1 MRCARTRSSEACRR
15 PRRPCARSAARVRAR
30 AHGLGDRD
38 AVGHARP
45 RRHDA
50 RRAHGSGR
58 ADGDAGAR
66 PRARREDEIRRA
78 IRAVDTGDRRRRIQA
93 ARLVLV
99 PERDRGRPQRR
110 RLSAARGR
118 RRVVGLPV
126 LARRHARACGRR
138 RVPGAVPARVRGA
151 RPSGR
156 CPLRGRPGRGRPSD
170 RTPPSCH
177 FRRASFGQASRGR
190 QCVLHSKRHGA
201 IHGVA
206 ARLGRC
212 RVACSVRLR
221 RGREGAR
228 AAPGSLPLQVPGAVS
243 PIPAAALL
251 AALAA
256 VALITDRAWIV
267 AAIATGLLL
276 LCLRAPRGRR
286 RLYLVGTL
294 GSALSVFVLSPLVS
308 HVGTH
313 VIWDGPKIPV
323 IGYLDVTSEEI
334 AAAGI
339 QALRLAA
346 VGLAF
351 AAYALLLDLDRLLQ
365 AAGFARRSVLAAGLA
380 TRLVPTLE
388 RDAAGFVEALRGRG
402 VEVEGVRGL
411 ARLMSPLVAGSLE
424 RALNLAEAMEAR
436 GFGRSGRT
444 RAPSAPWTRLDRLAL
459 VAAILLVL
467 GAIWL

>member
-1 MRCARTRSSEACRR
+1 
-15 PRRPCARSAARVRAR
+15 
-30 AHGLGDRD
+30 
-38 AVGHARP
+38 
-45 RRHDA
+45 
-50 RRAHGSGR
+50 
-58 ADGDAGAR
+58 
-66 PRARREDEIRRA
+66 
-78 IRAVDTGDRRRRIQA
+78 
-93 ARLVLV
+93 
-99 PERDRGRPQRR
+99 
-110 RLSAARGR
+110 
-118 RRVVGLPV
+118 
-126 LARRHARACGRR
+126 
-138 RVPGAVPARVRGA
+138 
-151 RPSGR
+151 
-156 CPLRGRPGRGRPSD
+156 
-170 RTPPSCH
+170 
-177 FRRASFGQASRGR
+177 
-190 QCVLHSKRHGA
+190 
-201 IHGVA
+201 
-206 ARLGRC
+206 
-212 RVACSVRLR
+212 
-221 RGREGAR
+221 
-228 AAPGSLPLQVPGAVS
+228 VS
-243 PIPAAALL
+243 PVPAAALL

-256 VALITDRAWIV
+256 VALITDRAWVV
-267 AAIATGLLL
+267 ATIATGLLL

-294 GSALSVFVLSPLVS
+294 GSAISVFLLSPIVS

-402 VEVEGVRGL
+402 VDVDGVRGR
-411 ARLMSPLVAGSLE
+411 ARLISPLVAGSLE

-436 GFGRSGRT
+436 GFGRVGRT
-444 RAPSAPWTRLDRLAL
+444 RAPSPPWTRVDRLAL
-459 VAAILLVL
+459 VAAVLLVA